1 MRHAA
6 AMLAVLILL
15 CALPERAYA
24 EELAERAAEEAGA
37 YSLEEQLTDE
47 EKEISGRLSF
57 DGSYDAGGAI
67 ARVWKSFLNNI
78 VSELRDNLS
87 FGATLITIALL
98 CALGGSLC
106 SSKGISE
113 YIEISGC
120 CGAAMIM
127 LKGVDGIVSQT
138 VESMFRL
145 SDYSKAALPVIF
157 TAAAA
162 GGALTSAGAKFAA
175 VSLALDV
182 LMSIAQ
188 KLVVPLVYAY
198 LAVTVANGVFPNSLM
213 AAAAR
218 FTKWAA
224 TIIMTGMTI
233 SFTGVITSST
243 DAAAVKTMRTVIST
257 VLPVVGGMISDAS
270 GAVLAAA
277 GVIRSCAGAFGL
289 ITVCILCAGPFAV
302 LSVKMLILKAAA
314 AVTDSMQSPRLSAL
328 FSGVGSAMGL
338 LLGLLGCCGIMLF
351 ISMMAGMKAVTG

>member
-1 MRHAA
+1 MPRP
-6 AMLAVLILL
+6 MLAVLLLL
-15 CALPERAYA
+15 CALPKRAYA

-37 YSLEEQLTDE
+37 YSLEEQLTDG
-47 EKEISGRLSF
+47 EKEISGKLSF

-67 ARVWKSFLNNI
+67 ARVWKSFLNK
-78 VSELRDNLS
+78 VVYELKDNLS
-87 FGATLITIALL
+87 FGASLITIALL

-113 YIEISGC
+113 YIEIAGC

-182 LMSIAQ
+182 LMSTAQ

-233 SFTGVITSST
+233 SFT
-243 DAAAVKTMRTVIST
+243 AY
-257 VLPVVGGMISDAS
+257 
-270 GAVLAAA
+270 
-277 GVIRSCAGAFGL
+277 
-289 ITVCILCAGPFAV
+289 
-302 LSVKMLILKAAA
+302 
-314 AVTDSMQSPRLSAL
+314 
-328 FSGVGSAMGL
+328 
-338 LLGLLGCCGIMLF
+338 
-351 ISMMAGMKAVTG
+351 ISMTALSHRAPTPRQ

>member
-1 MRHAA
+1 MRYAA
-6 AMLAVLILL
+6 AMLAVLLLL
-15 CALPERAYA
+15 CALPKRAYA

-37 YSLEEQLTDE
+37 YSLEEQLTDG
-47 EKEISGRLSF
+47 EKEISGKLSF

-67 ARVWKSFLNNI
+67 ARVWKSFLNK
-78 VSELRDNLS
+78 VVYELKDNLS
-87 FGATLITIALL
+87 FGASLITIALL

-113 YIEISGC
+113 YIEIAGC

-182 LMSIAQ
+182 LMSTAQ

-233 SFTGVITSST
+233 SFTAYISMTGVITSST
-243 DAAAVKTMRTVIST
+243 DAAAVKTVRTVIST

-277 GVIRSCAGAFGL
+277 GSDKKLRGSVRAHHRLRPVRGA
-289 ITVCILCAGPFAV
+289 VCGAV
-302 LSVKMLILKAAA
+302 RKDAYS
-314 AVTDSMQSPRLSAL
+314 
-328 FSGVGSAMGL
+328 
-338 LLGLLGCCGIMLF
+338 
-351 ISMMAGMKAVTG
+351 

>member
-1 MRHAA
+1 MRQAA
-6 AMLAVLILL
+6 AMLAALLLL
-15 CALPERAYA
+15 CALPKRAYA

-47 EKEISGRLSF
+47 EKEISGKLSF

-78 VSELRDNLS
+78 VSELRDNL
-87 FGATLITIALL
+87 

-113 YIEISGC
+113 YIEIAGC

-175 VSLALDV
+175 AGLALDV

-188 KLVVPLVYAY
+188 TLVVPLVYAY

-233 SFTGVITSST
+233 SFTAYISMTGVITSST